1 MEEQAQFLEGNPDS
15 QVKNAETNITEN
27 KKIELNTIHGEGS
40 ASEDLEDLSEIPSI
54 LLPGRNKTLYLSKP
68 VDDIIY
74 EFKLYSKC
82 IFNKDFKSIR
92 FTDGSVIARP
102 VNTPF

>member
-54 LLPGRNKTLYLSKP
+54 LLPGRNKRLYLSKP
-68 VDDIIY
+68 VDQ
-74 EFKLYSKC
+74 
-82 IFNKDFKSIR
+82 
-92 FTDGSVIARP
+92 
-102 VNTPF
+102 